1 MYIYIYINDITY
13 VRKITMYA
21 YVVESSFS
29 SILCPPSHEIIFTL
43 EHKNTRQRPHTLN
56 DKIFG
61 NERGQMDRRIS
72 LVHSGVDRLLT
83 RFCRMKEGSP

>member
-1 MYIYIYINDITY
+1 MY

-43 EHKNTRQRPHTLN
+43 EHKKYETTPTY
-56 DKIFG
+56 
-61 NERGQMDRRIS
+61 
-72 LVHSGVDRLLT
+72 T
-83 RFCRMKEGSP
+83 